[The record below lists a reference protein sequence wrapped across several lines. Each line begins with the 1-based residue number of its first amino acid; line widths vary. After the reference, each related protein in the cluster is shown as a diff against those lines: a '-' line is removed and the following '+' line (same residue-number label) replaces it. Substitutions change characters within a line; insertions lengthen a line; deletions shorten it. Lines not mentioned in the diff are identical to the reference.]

1 MQLRIRAPI
10 RKVRSLLIY
19 PIHLA
24 FSTLTNTNMWN
35 KLYNEPLDAQYFS
48 TTEIDAYS
56 SSKKLPDWWNSN
68 SLKCELAQALQSAMD
83 STLVQE
89 WLLLLLQSRRQHKHG
104 EWMQYF
110 EYWFNLEVHFFV
122 VLIPMIV
129 VLPLQSQVQSQNPS
143 PLYSNGGTPNIKKFH
158 FPQSTHQLKKKTEQ
172 HHQFLLFLS
181 FFFFLLQ
188 PNPDSDECCVVNE
201 KFFGP
206 IFMTQTLCVKWLL
219 FLAAVRW
226 SQHWCGTYC
235 VSLLHT
241 AQ

>member
-1 MQLRIRAPI
+1 M
-10 RKVRSLLIY
+10 KFKLIEMW
-19 PIHLA
+19 A
-24 FSTLTNTNMWN
+24 CSSTIYVL
-35 KLYNEPLDAQYFS
+35 
-48 TTEIDAYS
+48 I
-56 SSKKLPDWWNSN
+56 
-68 SLKCELAQALQSAMD
+68 LQSAMD

-89 WLLLLLQSRRQHKHG
+89 WLLLLQSRRQHKHG

-158 FPQSTHQLKKKTEQ
+158 FPQSTHQLKKKKRAAPPVPSFSF
-172 HHQFLLFLS
+172 FL
-181 FFFFLLQ
+181 FFFLLQ

-219 FLAAVRW
+219 LLAAVRW

>member
-1 MQLRIRAPI
+1 M
-10 RKVRSLLIY
+10 
-19 PIHLA
+19 
-24 FSTLTNTNMWN
+24 

-158 FPQSTHQLKKKTEQ
+158 FPQSTHQLKKKTSSTTS
-172 HHQFLLFLS
+172 S
-181 FFFFLLQ
+181 FFFFLSFFPSPTKPWLRWMLCCEWKVLWTDFYD
-188 PNPDSDECCVVNE
+188 PNLVCQVVAVPSCRE
-201 KFFGP
+201 MVPTLVWHLLCFAFAHRPIKKF
-206 IFMTQTLCVKWLL
+206 
-219 FLAAVRW
+219 
-226 SQHWCGTYC
+226 
-235 VSLLHT
+235 
-241 AQ
+241 